1 MIEAP
6 TLFWMPALA
15 IPVLVGWLLLG
26 DRLLYFCYGT
36 GFARGAPVLYLLLV
50 AQVVNVFM
58 YLQTTGLL
66 ALDRP
71 KESFKV
77 ATVAAIANI
86 LLDITL
92 IPMMG
97 ITGAAVA
104 TLLTM
109 ALNAVLAYRA
119 LKRTI
124 EVRLDYSSV
133 RNILV
138 ASAVMGL
145 FVGVYRL
152 VVPLSSIW
160 LTLVPVAVGAVVYGV
175 VLLKLD
181 RSLHDEL
188 RTMAAQ
194 MGVRLPRWL

>member
-1 MIEAP
+1 
-6 TLFWMPALA
+6 
-15 IPVLVGWLLLG
+15 
-26 DRLLYFCYGT
+26 
-36 GFARGAPVLYLLLV
+36 
-50 AQVVNVFM
+50 M
-58 YLQTTGLL
+58 YLQTMGLL

-77 ATVAAIANI
+77 AAVAAIANI
-86 LLDITL
+86 LLDLTL
-92 IPMMG
+92 IPVLG
-97 ITGAAVA
+97 ITGAAIT

-109 ALNAVLAYRA
+109 TLNAILAYYVLNR
-119 LKRTI
+119 I
-124 EVRLDYSSV
+124 IDVRLEYPSV

-160 LTLVPVAVGAVVYGV
+160 LTLVPVAVGAIIYGV

-181 RSLHDEL
+181 RGIHDEL
-188 RTMAAQ
+188 RAMAAQ

>member
-1 MIEAP
+1 
-6 TLFWMPALA
+6 
-15 IPVLVGWLLLG
+15 
-26 DRLLYFCYGT
+26 
-36 GFARGAPVLYLLLV
+36 
-50 AQVVNVFM
+50 M

-71 KESFKV
+71 KESFRV
-77 ATVAAIANI
+77 ATVAATANI
-86 LLDITL
+86 LRDITL

-109 ALNAVLAYRA
+109 ALNAVLAYRV

-124 EVRLDYSSV
+124 GVRLDYSSV

-188 RTMAAQ
+188 RTMAVQ